1 MGGSYDPQVT
11 LRMSSEIK
19 EAAGRVMARK
29 GITNLS
35 DFIRQAVVAEIAR
48 LERDEAL
55 TLVTPE
61 QVAMARRVLEAQAK
75 QVVLPNAGQLGALH
89 DLSAPGDSSPADK
102 VAGPKPK
109 N

>member
-1 MGGSYDPQVT
+1 
-11 LRMSSEIK
+11 MSSEIK

-48 LERDEAL
+48 LEREEAL

-75 QVVLPNAGQLGALH
+75 QVVWPKSGQLGAL
-89 DLSAPGDSSPADK
+89 DDFPLAGKRPQADFDAAPK
-102 VAGPKPK
+102 KQL
-109 N
+109 